1 MIVYIDSSFLV
12 RSYLVDELDH
22 AEVRGMLADPE
33 VTAITGSWTRV
44 EVTGSLVR
52 AARAHRG
59 AEADLLAVFD
69 ADTAGETAR
78 LTLVDVSQAEIELIA
93 LQIVRR
99 SGIRSLD
106 ACHLACA
113 ILAFE
118 ALAEPGEQPGFATRD
133 AEQAAVARELGFT
146 TV

>member
-1 MIVYIDSSFLV
+1 VIVYIDSSFLL
-12 RSYLVDELDH
+12 RSYLVDEIDH
-22 AEVRGMLADPE
+22 AEVRAVLADPE

-59 AEADLLAVFD
+59 AEADLLALFD
-69 ADTAGETAR
+69 ADTAGDSAQ
-78 LTLVDVSQAEIELIA
+78 LTLVDASQAEVELIA

-106 ACHLACA
+106 AWHLACA

-118 ALAEPGEQPGFATRD
+118 ALADPGEQLGFATRD
-133 AEQAAVARELGFT
+133 AEQAAVARELGFAT
-146 TV
+146 L